1 MKQHKFTI
9 KIDLFVKK
17 NIPTLINKS
26 EYIYIYMKSQY
37 SIVNLS
43 FALIIYLL
51 KLHILN
57 KILKVDY
64 VNLTDL
70 TKKNIK
76 I

>member
-1 MKQHKFTI
+1 
-9 KIDLFVKK
+9 
-17 NIPTLINKS
+17 
-26 EYIYIYMKSQY
+26 MKSQY